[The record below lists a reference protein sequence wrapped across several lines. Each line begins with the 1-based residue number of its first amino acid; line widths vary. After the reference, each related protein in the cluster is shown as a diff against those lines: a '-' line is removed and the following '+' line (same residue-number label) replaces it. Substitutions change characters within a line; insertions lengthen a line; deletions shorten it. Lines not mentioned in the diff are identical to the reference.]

1 MGEIGRDR
9 HEYLYDMTYCDILL
23 IRRGYRRRNILQYQ
37 LQRLQAYGAFHCM
50 GAKNAKEPSQWLPM
64 YIDRYIDDD
73 LVPVSKQVVD
83 ELQAEITARNEQL
96 KAERELISSEE

>member
-9 HEYLYDMTYCDILL
+9 HEFLYEMSYCDILL

-50 GAKNAKEPSQWLPM
+50 SGSKKDPQEWLPL
-64 YIDRYIDDD
+64 YIDRYKTDDND
-73 LVPVSKQVVD
+73 SPLTQEEVNELQD
-83 ELQAEITARNEQL
+83 ELADLNKQKSDT
-96 KAERELISSEE
+96 